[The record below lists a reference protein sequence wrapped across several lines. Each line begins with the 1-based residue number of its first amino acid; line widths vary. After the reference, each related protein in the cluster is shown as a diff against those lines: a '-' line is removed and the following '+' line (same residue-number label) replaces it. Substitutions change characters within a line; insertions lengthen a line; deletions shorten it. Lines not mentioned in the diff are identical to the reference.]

1 MKQER
6 RRTRSLALWLQ
17 NFYTVVM
24 NFPAIARLSFY
35 LFIAATSAIAAQAP
49 DKVVVL
55 KAARLFDGKS
65 KALVQNG
72 VVIVQANKI
81 VDAGS
86 NLPAPPNAQVVDLG
100 DATLS
105 PGFMDG
111 HTHLTLDFSG
121 NYNER
126 RLKEVGLNVAEQA
139 IAATNYARATV
150 EAGFTTVRDLGSRFV
165 GSKEFVD
172 GALRKSLNKG
182 MIVGPRMLVAT
193 SGIGATGGHFDPTS
207 GFRDMLFGREPDSS
221 DGIADGPDA
230 IRKAVRFEVKNGA
243 DVIKGAVSGGVLS
256 LADEVD
262 TPQLTPAEMA
272 ALVDESHRL
281 RKKVAV
287 HCHCDQVAKE
297 AIEAGVDSIE
307 HGSFMKPETLTLMKN
322 KGTYLTPTLM
332 ATEWIMSKIDNYP
345 PALQAKAKAA
355 AAARSDMFRNAVK
368 MGIKISFGTDAAV
381 FPHGQNAKEFK
392 LMVDLGMTPIDALKC
407 ATVSDAELLG
417 IAQEV
422 GTLEK
427 GKLADVI
434 AMPSDPTSDITAT
447 ERVSFVMKE
456 GKIVRSGPPIV
467 QAAAESTENPH
478 IAFPVD

>member
-1 MKQER
+1 MHFPA
-6 RRTRSLALWLQ
+6 RTR
-17 NFYTVVM
+17 FTVLV
-24 NFPAIARLSFY
+24 LL
-35 LFIAATSAIAAQAP
+35 LFATSEGATQGA
-49 DKVVVL
+49 DKVIVL

-65 KALVQNG
+65 KALSQNG
-72 VVIVQANKI
+72 VVIVQGNKI

-86 NLPAPPNAQVVDLG
+86 NLPAPADAQVIDLG

-126 RLKEVGLNVAEQA
+126 RLKEVDMNVSEQA
-139 IAATNYARATV
+139 ILATAYARATV

-165 GSKEFVD
+165 ASHEFVD
-172 GALRKSLNKG
+172 VALRNSINKG
-182 MIVGPRMLVAT
+182 VVVGPRMLVAT
-193 SGIGATGGHFDPTS
+193 FGIGATGGHFDPTS
-207 GFRDMLFGREPDSS
+207 GFRDMLFGREPNET

-243 DVIKGAVSGGVLS
+243 DVIKAAVSGGVLS

-272 ALVDESHRL
+272 ALVDETHRL

-287 HCHCDQVAKE
+287 HCHGDQAAKE

-307 HGSFMKPETLTLMKN
+307 HGSFMKPETLALMKT

-332 ATEWIMSKIDNYP
+332 ATEWILGKIDNYP

-355 AAARSDMFRNAVK
+355 AAARTEMFRNAVK
-368 MGIKISFGTDAAV
+368 MGVKISFGTDAAV

-392 LMVDLGMTPIDALKC
+392 LMVDLGVAPIDALKS
-407 ATVSDAELLG
+407 ATSTTADLFG
-417 IAQEV
+417 IAQKT

-427 GKLADVI
+427 GKFADVI
-434 AMPSDPTSDITAT
+434 AMPGDPTSDITAT

-456 GKIVRSGPPIV
+456 GKIIRNGLPTKPPVAISED
-467 QAAAESTENPH
+467 AETEIP
-478 IAFPVD
+478 AD

>member
-1 MKQER
+1 MKITPR
-6 RRTRSLALWLQ
+6 IFLPFLW
-17 NFYTVVM
+17 FGM
-24 NFPAIARLSFY
+24 
-35 LFIAATSAIAAQAP
+35 AAHAADQP
-49 DKVVVL
+49 IVL
-55 KAARLFDGKS
+55 KAARMFDGKS
-65 KALVQNG
+65 NALVQNA
-72 VVIVQANKI
+72 VIIIQGDKI

-86 NLPAPPNAQVVDLG
+86 NLPTPNGAQVIDLG

-105 PGFMDG
+105 PGFIDA
-111 HTHLTLDFSG
+111 HTHLTAAFSG
-121 NYNER
+121 NYSER
-126 RLKEVGLNVAEQA
+126 RLQELDLNVSEQA
-139 IAATNYARATV
+139 IIATAHARATV

-165 GSKEFVD
+165 GSCEFVD
-172 GALRKSLNKG
+172 VALRNSINKG
-182 MIVGPRMLVAT
+182 IVVGPRMLVAT
-193 SGIGATGGHFDPTS
+193 KGIGATGGHFDPTS
-207 GFRDMLFGREPDSS
+207 GFRDFLFGREPDYT
-221 DGIADGPDA
+221 DGIIDSPDEA
-230 IRKAVRFEVKNGA
+230 RKAVRFEVKSGA
-243 DVIKGAVSGGVLS
+243 DVIKAAVSGGVLS

-262 TPQLTPAEMA
+262 TPQLTPSEMA

-287 HCHCDQVAKE
+287 HCHGDQAARE

-307 HGSFMKPETLTLMKN
+307 HGSFMKPETLTRMKN
-322 KGTYLTPTLM
+322 KGTFLTPTLM
-332 ATEWIMSKIDNYP
+332 ATEWIRSKLDNYP

-355 AAARSDMFRNAVK
+355 GAARSDMFRSAVK
-368 MGIKISFGTDAAV
+368 MGVKISFGTDAAV

-392 LMVDLGMTPIDALKC
+392 LMVDLGMAPIDALKS